1 MEVSECPAFY
11 PKCAHGEGFSPKP
24 WLGCAPSGCARGTK
38 FARPRNRPKSAHI
51 GGDLRIRVKG
61 CGRVAEDLSSEPN
74 DSSAG
79 VGLVVR
85 LGAEV
90 AWHVHLEASVR
101 ADVSSKPSN
110 NGGSKDENSR
120 HEDANEH
127 LKKDAKARLKRL
139 RNTHGSGGLVKQVED
154 LLRQLLPRAIG
165 NTNSRKSR
173 PRQFYK
179 GLGENRGLCVLAFA
193 SWMVALR
200 SRSSARIAATPARG
214 N

>member
-1 MEVSECPAFY
+1 MSDAASLRRRAGLPGPSHPRRGRVGGGVA
-11 PKCAHGEGFSPKP
+11 AAVMDRAASPHVHR
-24 WLGCAPSGCARGTK
+24 L
-38 FARPRNRPKSAHI
+38 
-51 GGDLRIRVKG
+51 G
-61 CGRVAEDLSSEPN
+61 CGRVAEDLNSEPN
-74 DSSAG
+74 DSSAV
-79 VGLVVR
+79 VGLVVH
-85 LGAEV
+85 LDAEV

-110 NGGSKDENSR
+110 NGGSRDENSR

-154 LLRQLLPRAIG
+154 LLRQLPPRAIG

-173 PRQFYK
+173 PRQFHK